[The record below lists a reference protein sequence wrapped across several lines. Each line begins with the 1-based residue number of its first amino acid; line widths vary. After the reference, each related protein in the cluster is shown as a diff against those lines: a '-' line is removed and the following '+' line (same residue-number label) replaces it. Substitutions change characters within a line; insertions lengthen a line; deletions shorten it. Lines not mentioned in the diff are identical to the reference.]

1 MKHLVIPDVQ
11 LRPGDDIAFLNKLG
25 RYVIEKQPET
35 IVCLGDFAD
44 MPSLSSYDVG
54 KKSFEGRRYIHD
66 IEAVRIGMD
75 ALVSPIWFFNE
86 KQRKNGKKQYK
97 PRMVM
102 CLGNH
107 EHRINKAVE
116 NDAKL
121 EGMLSVYDL
130 GYESFGW
137 EVFPFLEVVVID
149 GVAYS
154 HYFTSGVLGRPA
166 TSAAAQLNKKHMSC
180 VAGHQQGL
188 QIATGHRAD
197 GARLTSIIAGSF
209 YEHDEDYMGPQ
220 GNKHWRGFL
229 VLHEVH
235 DGQFDLMPV
244 SLEYL
249 HKRYAGME

>member
-1 MKHLVIPDVQ
+1 M
-11 LRPGDDIAFLNKLG
+11 GFLNKLG
-25 RYVIEKQPET
+25 RYIVEKQPET

-44 MPSLSSYDVG
+44 MPSLSSYDIG
-54 KKSFEGRRYIHD
+54 KKSFEGRRYVHD
-66 IEAVRIGMD
+66 AETARIGMD
-75 ALVSPIWFFNE
+75 ALVSPIWLFND

-107 EHRINKAVE
+107 EHRINRAVE